1 MTGTLAELMATWSKD
16 GFPGWA
22 WSSDGRIGI
31 AAPPYADSLVVSGPA
46 DLVLPLATSGLEAFP
61 VSRHHPLPPMTS

>member
-1 MTGTLAELMATWSKD
+1 MTAWCTV

-22 WSSDGRIGI
+22 WSGDGRVGI

-46 DLVLPLATSGLEAFP
+46 DLVVPLTTSGLEAFP
-61 VSRHHPLPPMTS
+61 VSRHHLLPPMTS